1 MSHDEDGTHGSVKK
15 FSGGAYMYTARGLY
29 SLGGIVKTG
38 QFGLAVII
46 MSTISPAVS
55 LAGDQGSSAANP
67 DVLQEIVVTLTKA
80 AEDLQHAPAAI
91 TVATGVELANMGITD
106 MGGMSDLIPSARLEP
121 FESSIHLYMRGI
133 GSEQDRNFVDQL
145 VATVIDGTY
154 MPRNT
159 SNIPAFDVK
168 QIEVLPG
175 PQGTLYGAGASGGV
189 VNVAYNR
196 PTQTSEASVLAEV
209 GNFGAVHSTLVGNMP
224 LSDTVA
230 VRGAFDYEKHNPYET
245 GGAQGENYASGRIS
259 VLAKPSDI
267 FTAYVWASYS
277 RNTGEPTSL
286 VVTTGPGPKFNDP
299 SNPWDTNFCSSSPC
313 SFIPRQDVGRVWG
326 DDTVTIVAGQFDL
339 KIGNGALTLIP
350 TYVNGSTAETDYVG
364 PLSDIISTATN
375 QYTGE
380 LRFTQDLGDRW
391 KLLAGAYWLHLNNF
405 LNYAVGAPSNPV
417 VFNYEKDYA
426 AFAQLTFSLTDSL
439 RLIGGTRISS
449 QQKEDDF
456 IIPALE
462 PLSHTWH
469 PFDWK
474 VGAEYDVTKNS
485 MAYAAVQ
492 TGFTNGTADYRIPTP
507 DNQPTLINATKLL
520 SYTAGIKNRLFDGR
534 LEVNDELFYYDYTDY
549 LIQTVIIQ
557 PDGQNVNA
565 FFTAPKA
572 VSYGDQLDIRAL
584 ITDNF
589 QIRASYAYDRA
600 YTKTFT
606 TAAGETYVNQ
616 ALFEAP
622 ESTVSLGA
630 RYRVDLSAG
639 GNITGQVDS
648 YISGGYL
655 ADDFPAQYGAQ
666 QYGYTRT
673 NVSLTYNAP
682 HDRWSLGAYCQNLEN
697 GAQMM
702 PGATIEQGQTIGVFA
717 LSPPRTYGIRFTA
730 RLTGAQ

>member
-1 MSHDEDGTHGSVKK
+1 
-15 FSGGAYMYTARGLY
+15 MYAARGLY
-29 SLGGIVKTG
+29 SQGSVARAG
-38 QFGLAVII
+38 QVGLVLII
-46 MSTISPAVS
+46 MSTISPGVS
-55 LAGDQGSSAANP
+55 LASDQGNTAGSGASSSAAP
-67 DVLQEIVVTLTKA
+67 DMLQEIVVTSTKR
-80 AEDLQHAPAAI
+80 AEDLEKAPAAI
-91 TVATGVELANMGITD
+91 TVATGAELTSLGITD

-121 FESSIHLYMRGI
+121 FESSIHLYIRGI

-145 VATVIDGTY
+145 VATVIDGVY

-159 SNIPAFDVK
+159 SNIPAYDVS

-196 PTQTSEASVLAEV
+196 PTQTTEGSVLLEA
-209 GNFGAVHSTLVGNMP
+209 GNFGAVRSTMIGNMP

-230 VRGAFDYEKHNPYET
+230 VRASLDYEKHNPYET
-245 GGAQGENYASGRIS
+245 GGAQGENYASARIGL
-259 VLAKPSDI
+259 LANPSDI
-267 FTAYVWASYS
+267 FTAYVWGSYS

-286 VVTTGPGPKFNDP
+286 VVTTGPGPTFNNP

-326 DDTVTIVAGQFDL
+326 DDTVTIIAGQFDL
-339 KIGNGALTLIP
+339 KVGNGALTLIP
-350 TYVNGSTAETDYVG
+350 TYVHGSTAETDYVG
-364 PLSDIISTATN
+364 PLSDIISTGTN

-380 LRFTQDLGDRW
+380 LRFTQDLGDRL

-405 LNYAVGAPSNPV
+405 LNYAVGAPSNPI

-426 AFAQLTFSLTDSL
+426 AFAQLTFSLTNNL

-474 VGAEYDVTKNS
+474 AGVEYDLSKDS
-485 MAYAAVQ
+485 MLYGAVQ
-492 TGFTNGTADYRIPTP
+492 TGFTNGTADYRLPTP
-507 DNQPTLINATKLL
+507 QDQPTLINATKLL
-520 SYTAGIKNRLFDGR
+520 SYTAGIKNRLLNGR

-557 PDGQNVNA
+557 PDGENVNA

-572 VSYGDQLDIRAL
+572 VSYGNQLDVRAL
-584 ITDNF
+584 VTDNF
-589 QIRASYAYDRA
+589 QIRASYAFDRA

-606 TAAGETYVNQ
+606 TAAGETYVDQ
-616 ALFEAP
+616 KLFEAP

-630 RYRVDLSAG
+630 SYRVDLSAG
-639 GNITGQVDS
+639 GNVTGVVSS
-648 YISGGYL
+648 YLSGGYL
-655 ADDFPAQYGAQ
+655 SDDFPAQYGAQ

-682 HDRWSLGAYCQNLEN
+682 HDRWSLGAFCNNLEN

-730 RLTGAQ
+730 RLMGAQSE

>member
-1 MSHDEDGTHGSVKK
+1 MHVE
-15 FSGGAYMYTARGLY
+15 RGLY
-29 SLGGIVKTG
+29 SKGSVAKAG
-38 QFGLAVII
+38 QLGLALII
-46 MSTISPAVS
+46 TSAIAPVAS
-55 LAGDQGSSAANP
+55 LASDQGSTAGSSASSSAAP
-67 DVLQEIVVTLTKA
+67 DVLQEIVVTSTKR
-80 AEDLQHAPAAI
+80 AEDLEKAPAAI
-91 TVATGVELANMGITD
+91 TVATGAELTSLGITD
-106 MGGMSDLIPSARLEP
+106 IGALSDLIPSARLEP
-121 FESSIHLYMRGI
+121 FESSIHLYIRGI

-145 VATVIDGTY
+145 VATVIDGVY

-159 SNIPAFDVK
+159 SNIPAFDVS

-196 PTQTSEASVLAEV
+196 PTQTDEGSVLVET
-209 GNFGAVHSTLVGNMP
+209 GNFGAVHSTIVGNMA

-230 VRGAFDYEKHNPYET
+230 VRAALDYEKHNPYET

-259 VLAKPSDI
+259 VLANPSDI
-267 FTAYVWASYS
+267 FSAYVWASYS

-286 VVTTGPGPKFNDP
+286 VVTTGPGPTFNNP

-339 KIGNGALTLIP
+339 KVGNGALTLIP

-375 QYTGE
+375 QYTAE
-380 LRFTQDLGDRW
+380 LRFTQDLGDRV

-405 LNYAVGAPSNPV
+405 LNYAVGAPSDPI

-426 AFAQLTFSLTDSL
+426 AFAQATFSVTDNL

-462 PLSHTWH
+462 PLTHTWH

-474 VGAEYDVTKNS
+474 AGLEYDLTKDS
-485 MAYAAVQ
+485 MLYGAVQ
-492 TGFTNGTADYRIPTP
+492 TGFTNGTADYRLPTP
-507 DNQPTLINATKLL
+507 QNQPTLINATKLL
-520 SYTAGIKNRLFDGR
+520 SYTAGIKNRLLNGR
-534 LEVNDELFYYDYTDY
+534 LEVNDELFYYDYKDY

-557 PDGQNVNA
+557 PDGENVNA

-572 VSYGDQLDIRAL
+572 VSYGNQLDVRAL
-584 ITDNF
+584 VTDNF

-606 TAAGETYVNQ
+606 TQAGETYVDQ
-616 ALFEAP
+616 RLFEAP

-630 RYRVDLSAG
+630 SYRVDLSAG
-639 GNITGQVDS
+639 GNLTGVVSS
-648 YISGGYL
+648 YLSGGYL

-682 HDRWSLGAYCQNLEN
+682 HDRWSLGAFCNNLEN

-717 LSPPRTYGIRFTA
+717 LSPPRTYGVRFQA
-730 RLTGAQ
+730 RLMGARSE

>member
-1 MSHDEDGTHGSVKK
+1 M
-15 FSGGAYMYTARGLY
+15 YMDAARGLY
-29 SLGGIVKTG
+29 SRSRVAKTS
-38 QFGLAVII
+38 QLGLALI
-46 MSTISPAVS
+46 MAVTIVPAAS
-55 LAGDQGSSAANP
+55 MASDQGSVTSAAAT
-67 DVLQEIVVTLTKA
+67 DVLQEVVVISTKSN
-80 AEDLQHAPAAI
+80 EILERAPAAI
-91 TVATGVELANMGITD
+91 TLETGVELANMGITD
-106 MGGMSDLIPSARLEP
+106 IGGLSDLIPSARLEP

-159 SNIPAFDVK
+159 SNIPAYDVK

-189 VNVAYNR
+189 INVAYNR
-196 PTQTSEASVLAEV
+196 PTQESEANVLLEA

-230 VRGAFDYEKHNPYET
+230 VRAALDYEKHNPYET
-245 GGAQGENYASGRIS
+245 GGAQGENYASGRVS
-259 VLAKPSDI
+259 MLVKPNDDFS
-267 FTAYVWASYS
+267 AYVWASYS

-286 VVTTGPGPKFNDP
+286 VVTTGPGPTFHNP
-299 SNPWDTNFCSSSPC
+299 SNPWDTSFCSSSPC

-326 DDTVTIVAGQFDL
+326 DDTVTIVAGQLDWKL
-339 KIGNGALTLIP
+339 GNGTLSLIP

-364 PLSDIISTATN
+364 PLSDIISTATT

-380 LRFTQDLGDRW
+380 LRYTQDLTSQL
-391 KLLAGAYWLHLNNF
+391 KLLAGLYWLHLNNF

-417 VFNYEKDYA
+417 VWNYEKDYA
-426 AFAQLTFSLTDSL
+426 GFAQLTYSLTDSV
-439 RLIGGTRISS
+439 RLIGGARYSS
-449 QQKEDDF
+449 QGKQDDF

-462 PLSHTWH
+462 PLSHTWD

-474 VGAEYDVTKNS
+474 VGIEADVAKSS
-485 MAYAAVQ
+485 MLYAAVQ
-492 TGFTNGTADYRIPTP
+492 TGFTNGTADYRIPTAQ
-507 DNQPTLINATKLL
+507 NQPTLINATKLL
-520 SYTAGIKNRLFDGR
+520 SYTAGIKNRLLDGR

-557 PDGQNVNA
+557 PDGENVNA

-572 VSYGDQLDIRAL
+572 VSYGDQLDVRAL
-584 ITDNF
+584 ITENF
-589 QIRASYAYDRA
+589 QVRASYAFDRA

-606 TAAGETYVNQ
+606 TAAGLTYINQ

-622 ESTVSLGA
+622 ESTLSLGA
-630 RYRVDLSAG
+630 QYRFDLSAG
-639 GNITGQVDS
+639 GNVTAMVDS
-648 YISGGYL
+648 YLSDGYL
-655 ADDFPAQYGAQ
+655 ADDFPAQYGAK

-673 NVSLTYNAP
+673 NASLTYNAP
-682 HDRWSLGAYCQNLEN
+682 QDRWSVGFYCNNLEN

-717 LSPPRTYGIRFTA
+717 LSPPRTYGVRFTT
-730 RLTGAQ
+730 RLTSR

>member
-1 MSHDEDGTHGSVKK
+1 
-15 FSGGAYMYTARGLY
+15 MYPARGLY
-29 SLGGIVKTG
+29 SQGSVARAG
-38 QFGLAVII
+38 QLGLALII
-46 MSTISPAVS
+46 MSTIDPGVS
-55 LAGDQGSSAANP
+55 LASDQGNTAGNAASSSAAP
-67 DVLQEIVVTLTKA
+67 DVLQEIVVTSTKR
-80 AEDLQHAPAAI
+80 AEDLEKAPAAI
-91 TVATGVELANMGITD
+91 TVATGVELTSLGITD
-106 MGGMSDLIPSARLEP
+106 LGGMSDLIPSARLEP
-121 FESSIHLYMRGI
+121 FESSIHLYIRGI

-145 VATVIDGTY
+145 VATVIDGVY

-159 SNIPAFDVK
+159 SNIPAYDVS

-196 PTQTSEASVLAEV
+196 PTQATEASVLVEA
-209 GNFGAVHSTLVGNMP
+209 GNFGAVHSTLIGNMP
-224 LSDTVA
+224 LTDTVA
-230 VRGAFDYEKHNPYET
+230 IRGSLDYEKHNPYET
-245 GGAQGENYASGRIS
+245 GGAQGEDYTSGRLS
-259 VLAKPSDI
+259 VLAQPNDI

-286 VVTTGPGPKFNDP
+286 VVTTGPGPTFNNP

-313 SFIPRQDVGRVWG
+313 SFVPRQDVGRVWG

-339 KIGNGALTLIP
+339 KVGNGALTLIP

-375 QYTGE
+375 QYTAE
-380 LRFTQDLGDRW
+380 LRFTQDLNDRL
-391 KLLAGAYWLHLNNF
+391 KLLTGAYWLHLNNF
-405 LNYAVGAPSNPV
+405 LNYAVGAPSDPI

-426 AFAQLTFSLTDSL
+426 AFAQLTFSLTDNL

-456 IIPALE
+456 IIPALA
-462 PLSHTWH
+462 PLTHTWH

-474 VGAEYDVTKNS
+474 AGFEYDLSKDS
-485 MAYAAVQ
+485 MLYGAVQ
-492 TGFTNGTADYRIPTP
+492 TGFTNGTADYRLPTP
-507 DNQPTLINATKLL
+507 QNQPTLINATKLL
-520 SYTAGIKNRLFDGR
+520 SYTAGIKNRLLNGR
-534 LEVNDELFYYDYTDY
+534 LEVNDELFYYDYKDY

-557 PDGQNVNA
+557 PDGENVNA

-572 VSYGDQLDIRAL
+572 VSYGNQLDVRAL
-584 ITDNF
+584 VTDNF

-606 TAAGETYVNQ
+606 TAAGETYVDQ
-616 ALFEAP
+616 KLFEAP

-630 RYRVDLSAG
+630 SYRVDLSAG
-639 GNITGQVDS
+639 GNVTGVVSS
-648 YISGGYL
+648 YLSGGYL
-655 ADDFPAQYGAQ
+655 SDDFPAQYGAQ

-682 HDRWSLGAYCQNLEN
+682 HDRWSLGAFCNNLEN

-730 RLTGAQ
+730 RLMGAKSE